1 MTGLVLQEMI
11 EKIKLLRKT
20 IEISY
25 IDNTTGTHG
34 DIIVYKHSDQKKR
47 NKFYNKKSNEE
58 IKLAPSTILKP
69 CRVSNVLIS
78 CSFLSHRYLKFKAV
92 L

>member
-25 IDNTTGTHG
+25 IDNTTGTQG
-34 DIIVYKHSDQKKR
+34 DIIVYKHSDQNKETNHLTRNPMKR
-47 NKFYNKKSNEE
+47 
-58 IKLAPSTILKP
+58 
-69 CRVSNVLIS
+69 
-78 CSFLSHRYLKFKAV
+78 LSLNPPQF
-92 L
+92 